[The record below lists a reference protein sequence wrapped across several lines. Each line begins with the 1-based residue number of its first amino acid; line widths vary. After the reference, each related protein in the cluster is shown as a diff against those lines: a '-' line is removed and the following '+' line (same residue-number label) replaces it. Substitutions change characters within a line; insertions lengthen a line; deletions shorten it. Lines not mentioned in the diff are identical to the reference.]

1 MYQPLSQPLVETVE
15 YWRKSDSYG
24 LILELL
30 TILLE
35 STSMKGLLEK
45 SNQKSRVRLAQYYVR
60 PLLELELIKMKYPD
74 NPHHQKQQYVLT
86 EIGRMLLERLK
97 SLKQNRGMVVR
108 DFRTTTQIE
117 EMKDLPKDYPNHT
130 PFLP

>member
-1 MYQPLSQPLVETVE
+1 
-15 YWRKSDSYG
+15 
-24 LILELL
+24 
-30 TILLE
+30 
-35 STSMKGLLEK
+35 MKGLLEK
-45 SNQKSRVRLAQYYVR
+45 SNQKSRVRLVQYYVR

-117 EMKDLPKDYPNHT
+117 EMKDLPNHA

>member
-1 MYQPLSQPLVETVE
+1 MVEAVE

-45 SNQKSRVRLAQYYVR
+45 ANQISRIRLAQYYVK
-60 PLLELELIKMKYPD
+60 PLLELELIEMKYPD
-74 NPHHQKQQYVLT
+74 NPHHQNQQYVLT
-86 EIGRMLLERLK
+86 DIGKILLER
-97 SLKQNRGMVVR
+97 
-108 DFRTTTQIE
+108 
-117 EMKDLPKDYPNHT
+117 MKL
-130 PFLP
+130 